1 MDLVDSFCRT
11 QQTWTQSSSEKKFN
25 LQWMFSPAFFFELI
39 TLVVLRT
46 SSHAHPTG
54 ELNLQIQTNPHSN
67 WVRRFAIGH
76 HLCPIERILQVQKKF
91 NLSTFEYFSIWTFRP
106 TTDAKSAR
114 NCSKANERIGQA
126 NKSNKNFHH
135 ANSICIFAILPKE
148 SNILWTCFN

>member
-11 QQTWTQSSSEKKFN
+11 QQTWTQSSSVKNLISSECSLQLFFWTNYFRRSPNILPRPPNRWTQFTNSNKSALKLSSSICHRSSSVPDRENFTSSEKFN
-25 LQWMFSPAFFFELI
+25 L
-39 TLVVLRT
+39 RT
-46 SSHAHPTG
+46 
-54 ELNLQIQTNPHSN
+54 I
-67 WVRRFAIGH
+67 
-76 HLCPIERILQVQKKF
+76 
-91 NLSTFEYFSIWTFRP
+91 EYFSIWTFRP

-126 NKSNKNFHH
+126 NKSNKTFHH